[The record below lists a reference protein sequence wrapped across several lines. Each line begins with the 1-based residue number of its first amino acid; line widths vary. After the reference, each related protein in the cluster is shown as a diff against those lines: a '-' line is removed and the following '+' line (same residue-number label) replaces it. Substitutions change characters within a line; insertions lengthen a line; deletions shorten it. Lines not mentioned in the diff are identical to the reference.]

1 MLPSSSDLT
10 YFLEIAHLGN
20 LTHAANR
27 LGVSQPSLTL
37 AMQRLE
43 QSVGT
48 GLFIRSRQGVK
59 LTKAGDRLLLEA
71 RKLMSQWE
79 ELRQQTIGSMN
90 EIRGGFVIGC
100 HPSVAR
106 YSLPLFLPAL
116 LHDHKDLGIELAHD
130 LSRNITHKVL
140 SLDVD
145 IGIVVN
151 PDSHPDLVMKP
162 LTEDVVTLWKSKALK
177 NDDVLVCEPSLLQTQ
192 KLKGKFKRAGFD
204 FTRVVESSSLEVI
217 AGMVDCGV
225 GMGILPTRVALA
237 ENRELIAV
245 KNAPVLKD
253 EIFLIYRVENRGVR
267 AVQALSQAIQVGFSA
282 SRR

>member
-48 GLFIRSRQGVK
+48 NLFIRSRQGVK

-79 ELRQQTIGSMN
+79 ELRQHAIDSMN
-90 EIRGGFVIGC
+90 EIRGHFTIGC

-116 LHDHKDLGIELAHD
+116 MHTHKNLEIGLEHD

-140 SLDVD
+140 ALENDL
-145 IGIVVN
+145 GIVVN
-151 PDSHPDLVMKP
+151 PAIHPDLIMKRVA
-162 LTEDVVTLWKSKALK
+162 EDVVTMWKSKNLK
-177 NDDVLVCEPSLLQTQ
+177 NEDVLICEPSLLQTQ
-192 KLKGKFKRAGFD
+192 KLQSKLQRGGFN
-204 FTRVVESSSLEVI
+204 FTRTIESSSLEVI
-217 AGMVDCGV
+217 AGLVDCGA
-225 GMGILPTRVALA
+225 GIAILPTRVALA
-237 ENRELIAV
+237 ENRDLIRV
-245 KNAPVLKD
+245 KNAPTLND
-253 EIFLIYRVENRGVR
+253 EIYLIYRVENRQVR
-267 AVQALSQAIQVGFSA
+267 AIQELSQAIQDGFSE

>member
-79 ELRQQTIGSMN
+79 ELRQQTLGSMN
-90 EIRGGFVIGC
+90 EIRGKFVIGC

-116 LHDHKDLGIELAHD
+116 LANHPDLEIDLAHD

-162 LTEDVVTLWKSKALK
+162 LTEDVVTLWKSKTLK
-177 NDDVLVCEPSLLQTQ
+177 NPEVLVCEPSLLQTQ
-192 KLKGKFKRAGFD
+192 KLKAKFKRAGFE
-204 FTRVVESSSLEVI
+204 FTRVVESSSLEVL

-237 ENRELIAV
+237 ENRDLIAV

-253 EIFLIYRVENRGVR
+253 EVYLIYRVENRGVR
-267 AVQALSQAIQVGFSA
+267 AIQALSQAVQEGF
-282 SRR
+282 R

>member
-27 LGVSQPSLTL
+27 PGVSQPSLTL

-79 ELRQQTIGSMN
+79 ELRVQTLGSMN
-90 EIRGGFVIGC
+90 EIRGNFVIGC
-100 HPSVAR
+100 HPSVAH

-116 LHDHKDLGIELAHD
+116 LAAH
-130 LSRNITHKVL
+130 
-140 SLDVD
+140 
-145 IGIVVN
+145 
-151 PDSHPDLVMKP
+151 
-162 LTEDVVTLWKSKALK
+162 
-177 NDDVLVCEPSLLQTQ
+177 QQ
-192 KLKGKFKRAGFD
+192 
-204 FTRVVESSSLEVI
+204 LEV
-217 AGMVDCGV
+217 
-225 GMGILPTRVALA
+225 
-237 ENRELIAV
+237 E
-245 KNAPVLKD
+245 
-253 EIFLIYRVENRGVR
+253 
-267 AVQALSQAIQVGFSA
+267 
-282 SRR
+282 